1 MRVPST
7 QALRALESFARH
19 GTVWQAAEELNLTRS
34 AISHQLRMLERDLDF
49 AMLNRIGTRVEL
61 TPQGRAYAE
70 DIRQALRAIA
80 GSAARNTTRGI
91 AGTLTVSSAPG
102 FAASW
107 LCNRLARFTTA
118 YPDVALSIVT
128 PRRLGEVKNPNVDV
142 FITYGDGDFP
152 GMQVEH
158 ILDVVSTPVCSP
170 SALNRL
176 GGMPDPEDVLRL
188 GLLHLADHKDWAAWF
203 AEMGLDPARAATGVI
218 FSDMHLVYAAALAG
232 QGIAMGDIVLSEDA
246 LTGGRLVRPFEQVV
260 RSPWAYYMAVPLAMT
275 ENPIVVA
282 FRGWLRAE
290 CEQSLSMR
298 KA

>member
-34 AISHQLRMLERDLDF
+34 AISHQLRMLERDLEF
-49 AMLNRIGTRVEL
+49 AMLTRIGTRVEL
-61 TPQGRAYAE
+61 TVQGRAYAE
-70 DIRQALRAIA
+70 DIRHALRAIA
-80 GSAARNTTRGI
+80 GSAARNTKRGI
-91 AGTLTVSSAPG
+91 AGSLTVSSAPG

-107 LCNRLARFTTA
+107 LCNRLSRFTNA
-118 YPDVALSIVT
+118 YPDVTLSLVT
-128 PRRLGEVKNPNVDV
+128 PRRLGEVKNPNVDI

-158 ILDVVSTPVCSP
+158 ILDVTFTPVCSP

-176 GGMPDPEDVLRL
+176 GGMPDPADVLRL
-188 GLLHLADHKDWAAWF
+188 GLLHLADHKDWEAWF
-203 AEMGLDPARAATGVI
+203 AEMGLDPALAATGVI
-218 FSDMHLVYAAALAG
+218 FSDMHLIYAAALSG

-246 LTGGRLVRPFEQVV
+246 MTSGRLVRPFEQVMP
-260 RSPWAYYMAVPLAMT
+260 SPSAYYLAVPLAMA
-275 ENPIVVA
+275 ENPVVVA
-282 FRGWLRAE
+282 FRNWLRVE
-290 CEQSLSMR
+290 SEQSFSML